1 MAIIAQNGHVFA
13 HQAGM
18 FQMQAAA
25 APPPPQPQMAG
36 ALLLGAF
43 FQAAPQQTAAAGVA
57 YGGFGGQLGAVAPG
71 FPGYQAQAMAGY
83 GGYGAQAMGGYGGLQ
98 DLAYLLLMLLGQM
111 QQCGC
116 HHHHG
121 QGQPGGPPAP
131 PPAPPVKHTQGNPEK
146 WYFQHGKYEKKPID
160 GGFVMEGGNT
170 RIVYNEQAKTG
181 QVYAK
186 VDGQWQLNEVRE
198 DWGGKAAS
206 PIMLDLDGNGAPDVA
221 GGEWR
226 PHAGQ
231 DVGARKVQFDL
242 DGDGRKELTEW
253 NGGKDGLLLKLSDE
267 QLERY
272 RQTGQLEVSGRELYG
287 DQGGKY
293 ADGYEKM
300 RALSD
305 ADKDGQLAGAELEK
319 HYVWKDANQDGVVD
333 RGEMQ
338 SAQEAG
344 VTSVKTT
351 HDGQYRSSFTRNG
364 QEYRTWDWW
373 PTTWQN

>member
-1 MAIIAQNGHVFA
+1 L
-13 HQAGM
+13 
-18 FQMQAAA
+18 
-25 APPPPQPQMAG
+25 AG

-43 FQAAPQQTAAAGVA
+43 FQTAPPQAAAAGVA
-57 YGGFGGQLGAVAPG
+57 FGGFGGQLGAVAPG
-71 FPGYQAQAMAGY
+71 FPGYDAQAMAGY
-83 GGYGAQAMGGYGGLQ
+83 GQAGQTMGGFL

-116 HHHHG
+116 QHG
-121 QGQPGGPPAP
+121 PRNPGGPPGPPPA
-131 PPAPPVKHTQGNPEK
+131 PPAPPVKHTKGNPEK

-170 RIVYNEQAKTG
+170 RIVYNEQAKAG

-206 PIMLDLDGNGAPDVA
+206 PILLDLDGNGAPDVA

-231 DVGARKVQFDL
+231 DLGAQKVQFDL

-287 DQGGKY
+287 DQGGRY

-300 RALSD
+300 RAVSD
-305 ADKDGQLAGAELEK
+305 ANQDGQLAGAELK
-319 HYVWKDANQDGVVD
+319 GHYVWKDADQDGVVD

-338 SAQEAG
+338 STQEAG